1 MSLTNWRD
9 NGWLVEHKTSPKEIS
24 DLISVADRDLTDCES
39 PGLSPDWQLSI
50 GYNAALQT
58 ATAALGACGY
68 RASRDAH
75 HYRIIQSLAHTI
87 EAESIDINQFDKFR
101 KKRNIG
107 GYEAAGRISQQE
119 ANEMKAL
126 ARKLREQ
133 VDQWLQHKYPELI
146 RRNKNN
152 IQ

>member
-9 NGWLVEHKTSPKEIS
+9 NGWLAEHKTSPQEIS
-24 DLISVADRDLTDCES
+24 DLLNVADRDLADCKS

-50 GYNAALQT
+50 AYNAALQT
-58 ATAALGACGY
+58 ATAALAACGY
-68 RASRDAH
+68 RSSRDAH

-87 EAESIDINQFDKFR
+87 EAEPNVINQFDKFR

-119 ANEMKAL
+119 ADEMKTL
-126 ARKLREQ
+126 AKKLREQ
-133 VDQWLQHKYPELI
+133 IDQWLQHKYPDLI
-146 RRNKNN
+146 GKK
-152 IQ
+152 

>member
-9 NGWLVEHKTSPKEIS
+9 NGWLIEHKTSLQEIS
-24 DLISVADRDLTDCES
+24 DLLSVADRDLTDCES

-50 GYNAALQT
+50 SYNAALQI
-58 ATAALGACGY
+58 ATAALAACGY

-75 HYRIIQSLAHTI
+75 HYRIIQSLAYTI
-87 EAESIDINQFDKFR
+87 EADSDVINQFDKFR

-119 ANEMKAL
+119 ADEMKKL
-126 ARKLREQ
+126 AKDLYEQ
-133 VDQWLQHKYPELI
+133 IVKWLHQNHADLI
-146 RRNKNN
+146 AKKE
-152 IQ
+152 

>member
-9 NGWLVEHKTSPKEIS
+9 NGWLVEHKTSPQEIS
-24 DLISVADRDLTDCES
+24 DLLSVADRDLTDCES

-50 GYNAALQT
+50 SYNAALQT
-58 ATAALGACGY
+58 ATAALAACGY

-87 EAESIDINQFDKFR
+87 EAESNVINQFDKFR

-119 ANEMKAL
+119 ADEMKKL
-126 ARKLREQ
+126 AKELYEQIVKWLHQNHADLIAKRE
-133 VDQWLQHKYPELI
+133 
-146 RRNKNN
+146 
-152 IQ
+152 